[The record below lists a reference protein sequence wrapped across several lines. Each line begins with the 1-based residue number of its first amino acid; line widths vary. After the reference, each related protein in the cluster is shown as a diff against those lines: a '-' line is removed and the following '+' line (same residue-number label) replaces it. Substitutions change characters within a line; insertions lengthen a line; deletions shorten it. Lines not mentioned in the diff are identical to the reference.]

1 MGYTIATLR
10 NLLKNYSFTGEIC
23 CALLQKPHQNSVL
36 QRQSIGRL
44 GWICKGGL
52 WIDSDTIYLHN
63 IPQWHSPMGE
73 PMNKY
78 CFNQPFDVVER
89 MADTCQARNSK
100 TKAFK
105 SA

>member
-1 MGYTIATLR
+1 MGRICCT
-10 NLLKNYSFTGEIC
+10 LLK
-23 CALLQKPHQNSVL
+23 KPHPKKSVL
-36 QRQSIGRL
+36 QRQRIGWL
-44 GWICKGGL
+44 GWICKGL
-52 WIDSDTIYLHN
+52 RIDSVTIYLHN